1 MERMIIFTTPIFK
14 IFVLIQNP
22 FQINKTIRFL
32 TRNRNQFVIELK
44 QITKKLKVGRKAAF
58 MSNFKNSSFLSF
70 LFIEILVIIKVPNKL
85 VYLRL
90 VLVKML

>member
-44 QITKKLKVGRKAAF
+44 QF
-58 MSNFKNSSFLSF
+58 FL
-70 LFIEILVIIKVPNKL
+70 LQNAHHQLVILSQLPYNDSN
-85 VYLRL
+85 RSA
-90 VLVKML
+90 

>member
-44 QITKKLKVGRKAAF
+44 QF
-58 MSNFKNSSFLSF
+58 FL
-70 LFIEILVIIKVPNKL
+70 LQNAHHQLVILSQLPYNDSN
-85 VYLRL
+85 
-90 VLVKML
+90 